1 MNRNSLIVV
10 GLVGLLLVGGLGYLA
25 SCSTKVESPLTGKP
39 VPLEQAYEDLD
50 RKQELDKAKS
60 EREAAAAAAEAARL
74 REQEAAD
81 LAKAQA
87 ERDRR
92 TARERREHERF
103 VASVTSEAQA
113 RVREASDKLADSQAL
128 SDAELEAAV
137 AAIRLGVQAQI
148 DAKAAD
154 IEAKARE
161 RLEANQRQQ
170 AAIDAAAKA
179 DAEKWA
185 VINGIWEAAQPVVS
199 ALPGGGAVGSGINAV
214 LALLA
219 GGGGLAA
226 LRARGKSKE
235 LEALQARTAARA
247 KQLSAAAVSIVDSV
261 DAVKDALRGKVD
273 ASVLEQMKQ
282 TMREWQSP
290 EAIELVNAAQSH
302 GDPLARLIA
311 KDVSNAAALKEAA

>member
-92 TARERREHERF
+92 TARERREHDRF

-154 IEAKARE
+154 VEAKARE
-161 RLEANQRQQ
+161 RIEANQRQQ

-185 VINGIWEAAQPVVS
+185 IINGIWEAAQPVVS

-273 ASVLEQMKQ
+273 AAVLEQMKQ